1 MNCKHS
7 WDPNMWPASVNLI
20 RK

>member
-1 MNCKHS
+1 MKGKHS
-7 WDPNMWPASVNLI
+7 WDPNMLPASINLI

>member
-7 WDPNMWPASVNLI
+7 WDPNM
-20 RK
+20 